1 MVILGA
7 VYANP
12 TPEKEV
18 KKAYYTSPIK
28 EIKGT
33 TFFQWRKFDAKPVV
47 AVPVSKDEMVA
58 APVANEKE
66 KSTSASVKKD

>member
-1 MVILGA
+1 MVVLGA
-7 VYANP
+7 AQANP

-33 TFFQWRKFDAKPVV
+33 VFFQWRKFDAKPAAAVPASKNEIA
-47 AVPVSKDEMVA
+47 AVPVA
-58 APVANEKE
+58 TEKE
-66 KSTSASVKKD
+66 KAASASVKKD